1 MQSLGRCYEDGD
13 GCERNWEES
22 IAWYKRAYEELHDES
37 LLEHIDMMEGFN
49 AFWAENGERLMS
61 EPLDLS
67 GISDVEDEE
76 DDEDDDLSLDE
87 EFEAF
92 WKENGERLSGSDP
105 FGE

>member
-1 MQSLGRCYEDGD
+1 MIGASKYFFQ
-13 GCERNWEES
+13 
-22 IAWYKRAYEELHDES
+22 
-37 LLEHIDMMEGFN
+37 
-49 AFWAENGERLMS
+49 
-61 EPLDLS
+61 
-67 GISDVEDEE
+67 E